1 MFSGIIQSIEKIS
14 SFNGNLLV
22 VEASEIANKNDIS
35 ESISV
40 NGACLTIVDKSSTTF
55 SVNVVEETLKRTNLG
70 KLSVGSNVNLES
82 ALRVGDKIG
91 GHNVQGHVDCTTTI
105 KKITKVDNSWI
116 VDFHKPEDFSH
127 YLIEKGF
134 ITIDGASLTITND
147 IEEYFSIAVIPF
159 TWSHTIFS
167 GYEVGSVVNLEVDMT
182 AKYIEKIINKSRKV
196 EKGKLKMKLNTIEEA
211 IQDYKDGKFVIIVD
225 DEDREN
231 EGDITL
237 AADFI
242 TPEKINFMALNARG
256 LICVAIDGKILNK
269 LNIPLMVDESNDS
282 NYTAFTVSIDYI
294 PGTTTGISADDR
306 SKTVKGLID
315 DAAESSMFQK
325 PDTFF
330 RLSTEKVV
338 Y

>member
-1 MFSGIIQSIEKIS
+1 MFSGIIQSIGKIS

-22 VEASEIANKNDIS
+22 VEASEIANKNVIS

-134 ITIDGASLTITND
+134 ITVDGASLTITND

-182 AKYIEKIINKSRKV
+182 AKYIEKIINKIRKV
-196 EKGKLKMKLNTIEEA
+196 EKA
-211 IQDYKDGKFVIIVD
+211 
-225 DEDREN
+225 
-231 EGDITL
+231 
-237 AADFI
+237 
-242 TPEKINFMALNARG
+242 
-256 LICVAIDGKILNK
+256 
-269 LNIPLMVDESNDS
+269 S
-282 NYTAFTVSIDYI
+282 
-294 PGTTTGISADDR
+294 
-306 SKTVKGLID
+306 
-315 DAAESSMFQK
+315 
-325 PDTFF
+325 
-330 RLSTEKVV
+330 
-338 Y
+338 

>member
-1 MFSGIIQSIEKIS
+1 MFSGIIQSIGKIS

-22 VEASEIANKNDIS
+22 VEASEIANKNVIS

-40 NGACLTIVDKSSTTF
+40 NGACLTIVDKNSTTF

-91 GHNVQGHVDCTTTI
+91 GHNVQGHVDSTTTI

-182 AKYIEKIINKSRKV
+182 AKYIEKILSKSQKL
-196 EKGKLKMKLNTIEEA
+196 EKAN
-211 IQDYKDGKFVIIVD
+211 
-225 DEDREN
+225 
-231 EGDITL
+231 
-237 AADFI
+237 
-242 TPEKINFMALNARG
+242 
-256 LICVAIDGKILNK
+256 
-269 LNIPLMVDESNDS
+269 
-282 NYTAFTVSIDYI
+282 
-294 PGTTTGISADDR
+294 
-306 SKTVKGLID
+306 
-315 DAAESSMFQK
+315 
-325 PDTFF
+325 
-330 RLSTEKVV
+330 
-338 Y
+338 